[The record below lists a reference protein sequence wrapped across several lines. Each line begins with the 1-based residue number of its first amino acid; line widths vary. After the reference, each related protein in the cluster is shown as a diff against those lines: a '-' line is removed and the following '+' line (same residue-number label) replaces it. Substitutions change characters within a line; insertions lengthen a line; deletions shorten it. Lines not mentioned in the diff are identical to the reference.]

1 MTQYIDDNPV
11 ERAQE
16 ITDTCREMLRLAE
29 FVQEGL
35 AHQTLVEA
43 LYMAMKEL
51 QAGCTIEEALRTG
64 RLEWFK

>member
-1 MTQYIDDNPV
+1 MTQHEDNNPV

-35 AHQTLVEA
+35 THQTLVEA
-43 LYMAMKEL
+43 LYTAMKEL
-51 QAGCTIEEALRTG
+51 QSGCTIEEALRTG